1 MKQLALTFVFAMLF
15 TTFTIAQIDKPTG
28 PTTTM
33 EFEESQFD
41 FGTITSGD
49 KVSHLFTFT
58 NTGDL
63 PLVIKDAKGSCGCT
77 VPQWPKEPI
86 APGEQGQ
93 ILVEFNSKGKSGA
106 QNKRVTLTCN
116 TTPAMTFV
124 NMKGEVL
131 KLDKEEDEKNPSY
144 LPLAKKDA
152 EAKNAKEPFNQDCFA
167 IYPNPTTDILKLDF
181 KDHQG
186 EKANIMI
193 MDSNGKILKSE
204 VVPAIAEE
212 VMEFDVHDYPTGAY
226 YVKIQIGK
234 EGVSTKCFIVAN

>member
-1 MKQLALTFVFAMLF
+1 MKQLAMTLILALLF
-15 TTFTIAQIDKPTG
+15 TTFTFAQKDVPTG

-41 FGTITSGD
+41 FGTIDEGE

-58 NTGDL
+58 NTGDM

-116 TTPAMTFV
+116 TNPAQTFV
-124 NMKGEVL
+124 NMKGEVK
-131 KLDKEEDEKNPSY
+131 KLDKEEDKIASY
-144 LPLAKKDA
+144 LPLAKEKGTD
-152 EAKNAKEPFNQDCFA
+152 KTAKEPFNQDCFA
-167 IYPNPTTDILKLDF
+167 IFPNPTADILKLDF
-181 KDHQG
+181 KDHLG

-193 MDSNGKILKSE
+193 MNTSGQILKSE
-204 VVPAIAEE
+204 VVQKIAEE
-212 VMEFDVHDYPTGAY
+212 VIEFNVQDYPTGTY
-226 YVKIQIGK
+226 YVKIQIGN
-234 EGVSTKCFIVAN
+234 EGVSTKCFVVAN